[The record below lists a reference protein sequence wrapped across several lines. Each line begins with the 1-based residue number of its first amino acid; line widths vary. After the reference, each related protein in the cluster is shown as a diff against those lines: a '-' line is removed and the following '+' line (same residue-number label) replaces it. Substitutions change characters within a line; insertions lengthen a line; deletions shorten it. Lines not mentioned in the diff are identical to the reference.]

1 MNDIGK
7 NTAAALNASGG
18 AALAYRFSGPRA
30 EATQFIAD
38 QLLQLRKTAQDCQLP
53 FLAYLLEM
61 SFREAF
67 MTSVN
72 GTLTPLDSETPAGV
86 RAD

>member
-1 MNDIGK
+1 MNDIVK

-18 AALAYRFSGPRA
+18 AALAYRFSGNRA

-38 QLLQLRKTAQDCQLP
+38 QLLQLRITAQDCQLP
-53 FLAYLLEM
+53 FLAYLLDM

>member
-1 MNDIGK
+1 MNDIAK
-7 NTAAALNASGG
+7 NTAAALNTGSDAF
-18 AALAYRFSGPRA
+18 AYQFEGNRA
-30 EATQFIAD
+30 EAAQLIAD
-38 QLLQLRKTAQDCQLP
+38 QLLQLRKTAQACQLP

-72 GTLTPLDSETPAGV
+72 GTLTPLDAETPAGV

>member
-1 MNDIGK
+1 MNDIVK
-7 NTAAALNASGG
+7 NTAAALNASSDP
-18 AALAYRFSGPRA
+18 AFAYWFEGNRA
-30 EATQFIAD
+30 EAAQLIAD

-72 GTLTPLDSETPAGV
+72 GTLTPLDAETPAGV

>member
-1 MNDIGK
+1 M
-7 NTAAALNASGG
+7 NASGG
-18 AALAYRFSGPRA
+18 AALAYRFSGNRA